1 MFGSEANLGGLS
13 RAASLFKEYVRDR
26 RKEELK
32 TAFVETPL
40 VAAGASRENICRYKH
55 SEKVIL
61 SSGYLTQAFFL
72 FLSLD
77 SDTLYLS
84 SR

>member
-1 MFGSEANLGGLS
+1 MGGLS
-13 RAASLFKEYVRDR
+13 RAASLFKENVRDR

-32 TAFVETPL
+32 TAFVETQL
-40 VAAGASRENICRYKH
+40 GAAGASRENICRYKH
-55 SEKVIL
+55 EKVIL
-61 SSGYLTQAFFL
+61 SSGYLAQAFFL

-84 SR
+84 SGIESKHR